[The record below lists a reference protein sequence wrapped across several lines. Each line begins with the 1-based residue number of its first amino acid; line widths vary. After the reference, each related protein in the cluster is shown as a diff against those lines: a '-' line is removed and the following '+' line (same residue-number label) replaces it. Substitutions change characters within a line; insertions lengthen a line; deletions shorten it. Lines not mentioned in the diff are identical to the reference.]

1 MTIRVAVVAT
11 LAALHW
17 DGHWLTHVTIG
28 PAYWHRRQRFFS
40 AFLRSSTIFINV
52 HCVVFGPVGNVFVP
66 FEYAND
72 IWIVRRFQFASPVD
86 LHSKLSFWRIDG
98 YPTGLRTV
106 SRLLVLVIRPLLRQI
121 GVGVGVGIGE
131 WRLPLRMAAF
141 VREGSRSMRR
151 CSLNT
156 RLSSRVRSQPARF
169 SKRLGNWELIRSLG
183 ACRGRRS

>member
-1 MTIRVAVVAT
+1 MSISDCRPRTSLTERVRNWFPQMQDGELDLQHRFVSPLRISHCSAFVLIMTIRVAVVAT
-11 LAALHW
+11 LTALHW
-17 DGHWLTHVTIG
+17 DGHWLTHVTVG

-121 GVGVGVGIGE
+121 GVGIGE
-131 WRLPLRMAAF
+131 WRLPLRMTA
-141 VREGSRSMRR
+141 
-151 CSLNT
+151 
-156 RLSSRVRSQPARF
+156 
-169 SKRLGNWELIRSLG
+169 
-183 ACRGRRS
+183 